1 MAQHRVVII
10 GGGFGGLSAA
20 LALKGADVAITLID
34 KRNFHLFQPLLY
46 QVATGG
52 LSPANIA
59 APLRSV
65 LKRCRNCR
73 VLMAEVTGIDLAAKS
88 VALGDET
95 IPFDSL
101 VIAAGANN
109 NYFNKPEWEQH
120 APGLKSIEEATEIRR
135 RVLTAFEQ
143 AERFGGVGVRE
154 KYMTFVVVG
163 GGATGVEMAGA
174 ISELAKHTLRH
185 DFRSLDPATARIILV
200 EGNTRVLPPFPES
213 LSVKAEQALR
223 RLGIEVWT
231 SARVKD
237 IQADHIAIER
247 DGVQHEIMTNTVVW
261 AAGVQASP
269 LGRMVAN
276 ASGATVDRAG
286 RVAVQPDLSLPGHPN
301 VFVIGDMALVMSG
314 GKQVPGVAP
323 AAIQEGNFVAEL
335 IRKRSLGTHAT
346 GTFVYWDK
354 GSMATI
360 GRNAAVAVSGW
371 MKLSGFLA
379 WLAWLFVHIMYLI
392 TFSNRILVL
401 FQWFWNYWTRNR
413 AARLITG
420 EPAKP
425 TTPPHS

>member
-1 MAQHRVVII
+1 MERHRVVII
-10 GGGFGGLSAA
+10 GGGFGGLSTA
-20 LALKGADVAITLID
+20 LALKGADVDVTLID

-65 LKRCRNCR
+65 LKRCKNCR
-73 VLMAEVTGIDLAAKS
+73 TMLANVVGID
-88 VALGDET
+88 VQTHYVDLGDERV
-95 IPFDSL
+95 PFDSL
-101 VIAAGANN
+101 VVAAGAGN
-109 NYFNKPEWEQH
+109 NYFNNPQWEAH
-120 APGLKSIEEATEIRR
+120 APGLKSIEDATEIRR

-174 ISELAKHTLRH
+174 ISELARHTLRQ
-185 DFRSLDPATARIILV
+185 DFRALDPATARIILV
-200 EGNTRVLPPFPES
+200 EGHNRVLPPFPEK
-213 LSVKAEQALR
+213 LSRKAEDALR
-223 RLGIEVWT
+223 RLGVEVWT
-231 SARVKD
+231 AARVKN
-237 IQADHIAIER
+237 IQADHIEIER
-247 DGVQHEIMTNTVVW
+247 EGVVHKVMTSTVVW

-269 LGRMVAN
+269 LGKLLADACG
-276 ASGATVDRAG
+276 ASVDRAG
-286 RVAVQPDLSLPGHPN
+286 RVAVQPDLSLPGQPN
-301 VFVIGDMALVMSG
+301 IFVIGDMALVISG

-323 AAIQEGNFVAEL
+323 AAIQEGRFVADL
-335 IRKRSLGTHAT
+335 IRKRAMGNHAT
-346 GTFVYWDK
+346 ETFVYWDK

-371 MKLSGFLA
+371 LHMSGFVA
-379 WLAWLFVHIMYLI
+379 WLAWLFVHILYLI
-392 TFSNRILVL
+392 TFSNRVMVM

-420 EPAKP
+420 GQP
-425 TTPPHS
+425 TPEKKC